1 MGSNFLKNLYLTWA
15 LGSEG
20 NTLFLAGI
28 LKVNSKGKTLTVAAC
43 MSNLEYSMHEKVV
56 WLFCDPMLGS

>member
-1 MGSNFLKNLYLTWA
+1 MRSNFLKNLYLTWA
-15 LGSEG
+15 LVSEG

-28 LKVNSKGKTLTVAAC
+28 LKVNRKTLTVAAC
-43 MSNLEYSMHEKVV
+43 MSNLEYNMHEKVV